1 MNREFYKMQKV
12 AGLITESQYKELAE
26 EDAKVMAAAEKIE
39 DKVESDPSIEA
50 MVDKLSDEEKANLQ
64 SALAKLGI
72 TPNTSIETAVDKIEP
87 KIQSIVNEIDEALSP
102 KDKIAKVS
110 GTLGKVLYAS
120 NLVPFMNMFLM
131 KAIFNDM
138 PDGAAFISGLGLTA
152 GVGAA
157 LMGLSKVLELGKK
170 Y

>member
-1 MNREFYKMQKV
+1 M
-12 AGLITESQYKELAE
+12 ITESQYRELTG
-26 EDAKVMAAAEKIE
+26 EDAKAIAAAEKIE

-50 MVDKLSDEEKANLQ
+50 MVDKLSDKEKANLQ

-87 KIQSIVNEIDEALSP
+87 KIQSVVNEIDEALSP
-102 KDKIAKVS
+102 KDKIAKIS
-110 GTLGKVLYAS
+110 GTLGNVLYAS

-152 GVGAA
+152 GVGVA

>member
-1 MNREFYKMQKV
+1 MNKEFYKMQKI

-39 DKVESDPSIEA
+39 DKVESDPSIKA

-87 KIQSIVNEIDEALSP
+87 KIQSVVNEIDEALSP

-138 PDGAAFISGLGLTA
+138 PAGAAFISGLGLTA

>member
-1 MNREFYKMQKV
+1 MQKI
-12 AGLITESQYKELAE
+12 AGLITESQYRELVE
-26 EDAKVMAAAEKIE
+26 EDAGVIATPEEIE
-39 DKVESDPSIEA
+39 NKVESDPSIKA
-50 MVDKLSDEEKANLQ
+50 MVNKLSDEEKTNLQ

-72 TPNTSIETAVDKIEP
+72 TPNTSIETAAKEIKP
-87 KIQSIVNEIDEALSP
+87 KIQSVVNEIDEALSP
-102 KDKIAKVS
+102 KDKIAKIS

-152 GVGAA
+152 SVGAA

>member
-1 MNREFYKMQKV
+1 MFTFSYRLYGSKFF
-12 AGLITESQYKELAE
+12 LF
-26 EDAKVMAAAEKIE
+26 
-39 DKVESDPSIEA
+39 
-50 MVDKLSDEEKANLQ
+50 
-64 SALAKLGI
+64 
-72 TPNTSIETAVDKIEP
+72 
-87 KIQSIVNEIDEALSP
+87 SP
-102 KDKIAKVS
+102 KDKIAKIS

>member
-1 MNREFYKMQKV
+1 MSREFYKMQKI
-12 AGLITESQYKELAE
+12 AGLITESQYKELTE
-26 EDAKVMAAAEKIE
+26 EDAKAIAAAEKIE
-39 DKVESDPSIEA
+39 DKVKSDPSIEA
-50 MVDKLSDEEKANLQ
+50 MVDELSDKERANLQ

-72 TPNTSIETAVDKIEP
+72 TSSTSIETAVDKIEP
-87 KIQSIVNEIDEALSP
+87 KIQSIAAEIDEALSP

-131 KAIFNDM
+131 KAVFNDM
-138 PDGAAFISGLGLTA
+138 PGNVAFLSGLGLTA

-157 LMGLSKVLELGKK
+157 LIGLSKVLELGKK

>member
-12 AGLITESQYKELAE
+12 AGLITESQYRELAK

-50 MVDKLSDEEKANLQ
+50 MVDKLSDKEKANLQ

-87 KIQSIVNEIDEALSP
+87 KIQSVVNEIDEALSP

>member
-1 MNREFYKMQKV
+1 MNKEFYKMQKI

-26 EDAKVMAAAEKIE
+26 EDAKVIAAAEKIE
-39 DKVESDPSIEA
+39 DKVESDPSIKA

-87 KIQSIVNEIDEALSP
+87 KIQSVVNEIDEALSP

-138 PDGAAFISGLGLTA
+138 PAGAAFISGLGLTA

>member
-12 AGLITESQYKELAE
+12 AGLITESQYRELAE

-102 KDKIAKVS
+102 KDKIAKIS

>member
-12 AGLITESQYKELAE
+12 AGLITESQYRELAE
-26 EDAKVMAAAEKIE
+26 EDAKVMATAEKIE

-87 KIQSIVNEIDEALSP
+87 KIQSVVNEIDEALSP
-102 KDKIAKVS
+102 KDKIAKIS

>member
-1 MNREFYKMQKV
+1 MNREFYKMQKI
-12 AGLITESQYKELAE
+12 AGLITESQYRELAE
-26 EDAKVMAAAEKIE
+26 EDAGVIATPEEIE
-39 DKVESDPSIEA
+39 NKVESDPSIKA
-50 MVDKLSDEEKANLQ
+50 MVNKLSDKEKTNLQ

-72 TPNTSIETAVDKIEP
+72 TPNTSIETAAKEIKP
-87 KIQSIVNEIDEALSP
+87 KIQSVVNEIDEALSP

>member
-1 MNREFYKMQKV
+1 MNKEFYKMQKV

-39 DKVESDPSIEA
+39 DKVESDPSIKA

-87 KIQSIVNEIDEALSP
+87 KIQSVVNEIDEALSP

-138 PDGAAFISGLGLTA
+138 PAGAAFISGLGLTA

>member
-1 MNREFYKMQKV
+1 MNKEFYKMQKI
-12 AGLITESQYKELAE
+12 AGLITENQYRELAE
-26 EDAKVMAAAEKIE
+26 EDAKVMATAEKIE

-87 KIQSIVNEIDEALSP
+87 KIQSVVNEIDEALSP
-102 KDKIAKVS
+102 KDKIAKIS

>member
-1 MNREFYKMQKV
+1 MSREFYKMQKI

-50 MVDKLSDEEKANLQ
+50 MVDELSDKEKANLQ

-72 TPNTSIETAVDKIEP
+72 TSSTSIETAVDKIEP
-87 KIQSIVNEIDEALSP
+87 KIQSVVAEIDEALSP
-102 KDKIAKVS
+102 KEKITKVS
-110 GTLGKVLYAS
+110 NDLGKVLLAT
-120 NLVPFMNMFLM
+120 NLVPFLNAFLM
-131 KAIFNDM
+131 KAMFNDM
-138 PDGAAFISGLGLTA
+138 PGGVAAFTGAFLTA

-157 LMGLSKVLELGKK
+157 LVGLSKILKTSNN
-170 Y
+170 

>member
-1 MNREFYKMQKV
+1 
-12 AGLITESQYKELAE
+12 
-26 EDAKVMAAAEKIE
+26 
-39 DKVESDPSIEA
+39 
-50 MVDKLSDEEKANLQ
+50 
-64 SALAKLGI
+64 
-72 TPNTSIETAVDKIEP
+72 
-87 KIQSIVNEIDEALSP
+87 
-102 KDKIAKVS
+102 
-110 GTLGKVLYAS
+110 
-120 NLVPFMNMFLM
+120 M